1 MLKKS
6 LLALAV
12 SSIGVMSLPALADT
26 YEIDAKGAHAS
37 INFAV
42 KHLGYSWLTGRF
54 DTFSGEFTY
63 DPAKPEASTINVTID
78 TTSVNS
84 NHAERDKHLRGKDF
98 LDTGSFPTAKF
109 ESTGVKIDGDKATI
123 TGNLTLHGVTKE
135 IEIDATRVGGGED
148 PWGGQ
153 RQGFTGTT
161 TLPLKD
167 FGINYNLGPSATAVE
182 LALEIEGVR
191 K

>member
-1 MLKKS
+1 MCGIVAYIGHRQAYPILMKGLYRLEYRGYDSAGVALLNGELSVYKK
-6 LLALAV
+6 AGKV
-12 SSIGVMSLPALADT
+12 SEL
-26 YEIDAKGAHAS
+26 E
-37 INFAV
+37 
-42 KHLGYSWLTGRF
+42 
-54 DTFSGEFTY
+54 E
-63 DPAKPEASTINVTID
+63 
-78 TTSVNS
+78 
-84 NHAERDKHLRGKDF
+84 HLRGKDF
-98 LDTGSFPTAKF
+98 LDTASFPTAKF
-109 ESTGVKIDGDKATI
+109 ESTGVKIDGDKATV